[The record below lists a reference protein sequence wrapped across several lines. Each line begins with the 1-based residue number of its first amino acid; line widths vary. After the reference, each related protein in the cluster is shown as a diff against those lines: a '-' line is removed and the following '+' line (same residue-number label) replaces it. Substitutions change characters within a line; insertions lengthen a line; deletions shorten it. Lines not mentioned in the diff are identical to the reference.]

1 MSEREN
7 IQAIQRALAAF
18 ERGDSDPFFKLLSD
32 DVDFQHPMPREIWS
46 WAGKRRG
53 RAEMELAFAGLAATT
68 EYEVFEPR
76 EFIAGGDKVVVLVFE
91 RFRVKSTGI
100 SVD

>member
-1 MSEREN
+1 
-7 IQAIQRALAAF
+7 
-18 ERGDSDPFFKLLSD
+18 
-32 DVDFQHPMPREIWS
+32 
-46 WAGKRRG
+46 
-53 RAEMELAFAGLAATT
+53 MELAFAGLAATT

-100 SVD
+100 SVDNNYVHVYTMKNGRVVQMLIFEDTAPIIRALGGKNSL